1 MCVWVVSFCCLL
13 WVFRLKC
20 FLFFYCTIL
29 YFLKSRN
36 WDRLVATESILWS
49 ENSHRRRVTRS
60 LYVRHIKVCLGC
72 FYFIRA
78 YVFILVLLRDIV
90 EIPMLTETIWDK
102 ITKLLHHFTGI
113 GVFLDVE
120 IYTFRRDGKT
130 FPTFGMG
137 SLNLK
142 SNYGKAFL
150 GIRENFFES
159 ELHTLVI

>member
-1 MCVWVVSFCCLL
+1 MCVRAVSLCCLL
-13 WVFRLKC
+13 WIFHLKC

-36 WDRLVATESILWS
+36 WYRLVVTESILWS
-49 ENSHRRRVTRS
+49 ENSHRRWVTRS
-60 LYVRHIKVCLGC
+60 LYVRHVFICLGC
-72 FYFIRA
+72 FYFIRT

-120 IYTFRRDGKT
+120 IYTFRRDGKNFLPFT
-130 FPTFGMG
+130 TTC
-137 SLNLK
+137 LNLK
-142 SNYGKAFL
+142 STRWEKLYGFIFIKFK
-150 GIRENFFES
+150 I
-159 ELHTLVI
+159 